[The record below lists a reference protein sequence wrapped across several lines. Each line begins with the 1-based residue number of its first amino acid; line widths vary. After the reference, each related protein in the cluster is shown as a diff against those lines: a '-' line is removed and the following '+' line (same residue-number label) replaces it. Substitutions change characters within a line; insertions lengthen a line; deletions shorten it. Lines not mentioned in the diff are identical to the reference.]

1 MEEVKTEVRK
11 REKCRGTEV
20 ISGSKAES
28 MKTRESRNMET
39 EEKEQV
45 QQQE

>member
-1 MEEVKTEVRK
+1 MQENR
-11 REKCRGTEV
+11 C